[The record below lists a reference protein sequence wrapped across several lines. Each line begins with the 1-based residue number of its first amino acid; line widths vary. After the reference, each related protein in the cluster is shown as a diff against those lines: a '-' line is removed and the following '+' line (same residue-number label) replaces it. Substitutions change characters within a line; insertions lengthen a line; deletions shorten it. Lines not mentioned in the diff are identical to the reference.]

1 MCRPE
6 SRPPPPGIQEY
17 SSTVTSELHAQA
29 ERTKPSLPGSPE
41 KMSWHSPL
49 PLTVLF
55 GLDRIAFTLAGCGKH
70 MGLGRTASS
79 ARRCCGWRW
88 ASAVP

>member
-1 MCRPE
+1 MPAGIQA
-6 SRPPPPGIQEY
+6 PPPGIQEY
-17 SSTVTSELHAQA
+17 PSTVTSELHAQA

-55 GLDRIAFTLAGCGKH
+55 GLDRIAFTLEGCGKLPEDAVAGDGH
-70 MGLGRTASS
+70 
-79 ARRCCGWRW
+79 RRCLDWRLC
-88 ASAVP
+88 V